1 MSPSTITLVVP
12 CAEKESVFL
21 LHAVQI
27 AIRAYRDDRPRI
39 SEVNPDKV
47 KDDRSTDIPR
57 AA

>member
-21 LHAVQI
+21 LHAIQI
-27 AIRAYRDDRPRI
+27 AIRAYRDGRSRNP
-39 SEVNPDKV
+39 EVNPDKV
-47 KDDRSTDIPR
+47 KDDHSTNIPR